1 MSYCWYLCVMLFCVG
16 SSTTIFALP
25 KVYHN
30 FEKQKGIFKYTSSN
44 SLIDSIASP
53 NVKTMEE

>member
-1 MSYCWYLCVMLFCVG
+1 MLFCVG